1 MEYITSILYF
11 LAFYN
16 LSRSYWKYTIYN
28 WFTYSKM
35 VIFYSYVSLP
45 EGNTSWYLDIYLDY
59 DHWNYYKVI
68 IVITIL
74 TNMTMLSILLCI
86 TFITIK
92 TKCDSYSYCNYCPKT
107 ISTYYHSCYP
117 WMITIVPILIT
128 RTTTITKLVSTL
140 TCCYYVTI
148 HITQVLVR

>member
-1 MEYITSILYF
+1 
-11 LAFYN
+11 
-16 LSRSYWKYTIYN
+16 
-28 WFTYSKM
+28 M
-35 VIFYSYVSLP
+35 VIFYSYVRLP

-68 IVITIL
+68 IVMTIS
-74 TNMTMLSILLCI
+74 TFMTMLSILLCI

-117 WMITIVPILIT
+117 WMITIVPNVIT
-128 RTTTITKLVSTL
+128 RTTTITKLLSTL
-140 TCCYYVTI
+140 TCCIMLLLCNHKYNPSVSTLRYILYSIITYLLLKTI
-148 HITQVLVR
+148 IHL